1 MKAVHPYLNFGG
13 NSEEAFNFY
22 QTVFG
27 GTFKAVVRFGDMP
40 MDGVEIPDHDL
51 NKIMHISLPLT
62 NDVILMASDCI
73 ESMNQKVNIG
83 NNNYICL
90 SPESKEEAEK
100 IYEKLAQGGE
110 VEMPLADAPWGS
122 YFASFKD
129 KFGVCWM
136 IDYEYPK

>member
-1 MKAVHPYLNFGG
+1 PYLNFGG

-22 QTVFG
+22 QSVFG
-27 GTFKAVVRFGDMP
+27 GEFKAVVRFGDMP
-40 MDGVEIPDHDL
+40 MEGMEVAESDK

-62 NDVILMASDCI
+62 KDTILMASDCL
-73 ESMNQKVNIG
+73 ESMNQKVSVG

-90 SPESKEEAEK
+90 SPESKQEAEK

-110 VEMPLADAPWGS
+110 IEMPLADAPWGS

-136 IDYEYPK
+136 IDYELPK

>member
-1 MKAVHPYLNFGG
+1 MKTVHPYLNFGG

-27 GTFKAVVRFGDMP
+27 GTFKSVVRFGDMP
-40 MDGVEIPDHDL
+40 MEGVEIPEHDL

-62 NDVILMASDCI
+62 KDVILMASDCI
-73 ESMNQKVNIG
+73 ESMNQKVNVG

-90 SPESKEEAEK
+90 CPESKEEAEK
-100 IYEKLAQGGE
+100 IYEKLIQGGE

-136 IDYEYPK
+136 IDYELPK

>member
-1 MKAVHPYLNFGG
+1 MKAIHPYLNFGG

-22 QTVFG
+22 QSVFG
-27 GTFKAVVRFGDMP
+27 GEFKAVVRFRDMP
-40 MDGVEIPDHDL
+40 MEGVEISESDM

-62 NDVILMASDCI
+62 KDTILMASDCV
-73 ESMNQKVNIG
+73 ESMNQKVNVG

-90 SPESKEEAEK
+90 SPESKQEADK
-100 IYEKLAQGGE
+100 IYEKLAQDGE
-110 VEMPLADAPWGS
+110 IEMPLADAPWGS

-136 IDYEYPK
+136 IDYELPK